1 MNKNVKENVFVS
13 FFKPSENKLMKKLQ
27 NIIFFTVFVRCFE
40 KDLKKLQEQVLHHR
54 FTNTNKN

>member
-27 NIIFFTVFVRCFE
+27 NVIFFTVFVMCFE
-40 KDLKKLQEQVLHHR
+40 KDFKKLQEQVLHHR